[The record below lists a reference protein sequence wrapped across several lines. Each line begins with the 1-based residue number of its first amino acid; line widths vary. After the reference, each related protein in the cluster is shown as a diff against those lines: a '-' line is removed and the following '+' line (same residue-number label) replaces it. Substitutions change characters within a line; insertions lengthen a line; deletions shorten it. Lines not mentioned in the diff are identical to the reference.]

1 MRMEA
6 KSVSLIAVIALLLFG
21 ASVATAQI
29 QQVAPDVEKLTFKP
43 AAFKALGSGPSVI
56 VKGGSLVSFHLD
68 NAARVTFTFRKVA
81 SGRREGG
88 KCKPGKAKSKA
99 KRCQIVKTIPG
110 QLLFQG
116 ISGDNE
122 FRFSGRVGTAAL
134 SVGTY
139 RLVGKA
145 EGTAA
150 RSSYTTF
157 KIIK

>member
-43 AAFKALGSGPSVI
+43 LASGPSV
-56 VKGGSLVSFHLD
+56 VAKGGSRVTFHLD